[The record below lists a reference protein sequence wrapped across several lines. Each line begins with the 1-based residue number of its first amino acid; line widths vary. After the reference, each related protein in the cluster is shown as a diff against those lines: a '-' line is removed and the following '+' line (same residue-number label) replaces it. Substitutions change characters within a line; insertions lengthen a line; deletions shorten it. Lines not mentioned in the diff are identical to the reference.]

1 MQIKL
6 RGNRDKD
13 LSFIEQILKNRGVE
27 NLEGFFDLDWDCV
40 NSPYNLDYIE
50 AAVDKYISHVK
61 NSSTIAILVDVDMDG
76 FSSAALL
83 VNYTAMQQKFG
94 DWQEYHPTFVPIF
107 HREKTHGLGDTEV
120 MVKIRD
126 EIKPDLL
133 IVPDASGTD
142 LQYKALTDMGI
153 DIIVLDHH
161 DMSERGDGEK
171 VIVVNNQQS
180 ERYTNKD
187 LSGVGVVW
195 QFCRVLDDKCTL
207 VCADQWLDLVA
218 IGNVGDVMDLRSDE
232 TRFLVGEGIKNLN
245 SYYLQYT
252 KFTNRN
258 MQNKD
263 FYTPHD
269 ISFSVAPLFNAVCR
283 FGDFTEKEWLF
294 KSLLDVMAGTKV
306 ANGKRG
312 HDGEMVDLV
321 EEATRLATNT
331 KSRQDRRKNKLV
343 EKVEEVISEEGLIL
357 NKVLVLAFDD
367 FEEEYRALSG
377 LVAGTLADI
386 YQRPVILT
394 FKKGND
400 YVGSLR
406 VNGTNPAYNNFKD
419 QCEASGC
426 CTFVAG
432 HQGAAG
438 IGIKGDKVQA
448 LQDYFNAKYANIDS
462 EIYYDVDFI
471 MDAND
476 PDLPKMIAELD
487 SIKDIYGK
495 GIEEPIIALK
505 NVRIGQSN
513 TRLMGA
519 KRDTISIQL
528 PGAKLMMFKSS
539 PEVFDSIR
547 PPYDGSVEQFYNA
560 TIICKSPELNEWGNN
575 VTPQLKVEDY
585 QIEGSSF
592 DF

>member
-13 LSFIEQILKNRGVE
+13 LSFIEQILKNRGVK

-50 AAVDKYISHVK
+50 AAVDKFISHVK
-61 NSSTIAILVDVDMDG
+61 SDSTIAILVDVDMDG

-83 VNYTAMQQKFG
+83 INYTTMQQKLG
-94 DWQEYHPTFVPIF
+94 DWQEYHPKFVPIF

-187 LSGVGVVW
+187 LSGVGIVW

-218 IGNVGDVMDLRSDE
+218 IGNVGDVMDLRSEE
-232 TRFLVGEGIKNLN
+232 TRFLVGEGIRNLN

-263 FYTPHD
+263 YYTPHD

-283 FGDFTEKEWLF
+283 FGGFDEKEWLF
-294 KSLLDVMAGTKV
+294 KSLLDIAAGTKV

-312 HDGEMVDLV
+312 HAGEMVDLV

-343 EKVEEVISEEGLIL
+343 EKVDEVISEEGLIQ

-394 FKKGND
+394 FKKGTD

-406 VNGTNPAYNNFKD
+406 VNGTNPAYANFKD

-448 LQDYFNAKYANIDS
+448 LQDYFNARYAEIDA

-476 PDLPKMIAELD
+476 PDLPRMIEELD

-495 GIEEPIIALK
+495 GIEEPIIALT

-519 KRDTISIQL
+519 KRDTISIEL
-528 PGAKLMMFKSS
+528 PDAKLMMFKSS

-547 PPYDGSVEQFYNA
+547 PPYDGNVEQFYNA
-560 TIICKSPELNEWGNN
+560 TIICKSPEMNEWGNN
-575 VTPQLKVEDY
+575 VTPQLRVEDY
-585 QIEGSSF
+585 QIEGTSF